1 MDQKRFIHSFI
12 KKRIPFLIKG
22 KYLMAGL
29 NEIGLHD
36 LGIAEKLSAL
46 QGVTE

>member
-12 KKRIPFLIKG
+12 KKRISFLIKG
-22 KYLMAGL
+22 EDLIRGL

-36 LGIAEKLSAL
+36 LGIAEKLPAL
-46 QGVTE
+46 